1 MRPRNYSPLKESLD
15 RLYTALTPAQWP
27 ARLAWHIH
35 PWNVAVEEHAF
46 VLRDPPTAGREL
58 RIAFASDFH
67 AGAATPWP
75 LIELAAERLDSLR
88 ADLVLL
94 GGDFVSIDPDGAAR
108 VAAMLGRVHAPFGR
122 FAVLG
127 NHDRWAGGS
136 TVVRHLERAGIT
148 MLTNRA
154 VALPPPFETVS
165 VIGLDDHWSGRPD
178 VNRAFADAR
187 SVRIVLMHAPGG
199 LLDLGDAKFDVA
211 VCGHTHGGQIAR
223 PDGSPIFVASG
234 PLSRR
239 YNAGRYVLDAHRT
252 LLVSRGVGCGTL
264 PIRWNAP
271 SAVFLC
277 RFSV

>member
-1 MRPRNYSPLKESLD
+1 M
-15 RLYTALTPAQWP
+15 
-27 ARLAWHIH
+27 
-35 PWNVAVEEHAF
+35 
-46 VLRDPPTAGREL
+46 LRDPPIAGREL

-67 AGAATPWP
+67 AAAATPWP

-88 ADLVLL
+88 ADVLLL
-94 GGDFVSIDPDGAAR
+94 GGDFLSIDPEGAAR
-108 VAAMLGRVHAPFGR
+108 VATLLGRVHAPFGR

-127 NHDRWAGGS
+127 NHDHWADGS
-136 TVVRHLERAGIT
+136 AVVRHLEAAGIA

-154 VALPPPFETVS
+154 IALPPPFDVVS
-165 VIGLDDHWSGRPD
+165 VVGLDDHWSGGPD
-178 VNRAFADAR
+178 VKLAFADAR
-187 SVRIVLMHAPGG
+187 SMRIVLMHAPAG
-199 LLDLGDAKFDVA
+199 LLDLGDTKFDVA
-211 VCGHTHGGQIAR
+211 ICGHTHGGQIAR

-239 YNAGRYVLDAHRT
+239 YNAGRYALDAHRT

-271 SAVFLC
+271 SSVFLC